1 LSSRHLSANIK
12 IKIYKTVILPIVLY
26 WCETLSVTLREAHR
40 FGVSENRVLRRIFV
54 PKSEEVAGGWRRLHN
69 DAWAVLVPLR
79 LGSSIFR
86 QETDAKE

>member
-1 LSSRHLSANIK
+1 MGEALTTPQRKNSD
-12 IKIYKTVILPIVLY
+12 YYEIVHRTSEL
-26 WCETLSVTLREAHR
+26 HR
-40 FGVSENRVLRRIFV
+40 FGVSENRVLRRILV